1 MPNLVAL
8 MLSMAATI
16 HGLRANFT
24 KPCPV
29 DLDIC
34 GWDLQA
40 GYGKHR
46 SKMVWPVASKMLTLS
61 PGYDQETLSE
71 ATTYAGQDAGVGT
84 YVYDSIYNCY
94 PDGEV
99 GWSAWCGGAGQ
110 CQPPVNKA
118 SHALCRGEPVDTGA
132 SPPTDGGA
140 GEGGSDDGGIV
151 YDPPI
156 GDGE

>member
-1 MPNLVAL
+1 MDSHPL
-8 MLSMAATI
+8 
-16 HGLRANFT
+16 
-24 KPCPV
+24 
-29 DLDIC
+29 
-34 GWDLQA
+34 
-40 GYGKHR
+40 
-46 SKMVWPVASKMLTLS
+46 
-61 PGYDQETLSE
+61 GYDQETLSE

-110 CQPPVNKA
+110 CEPPVNKL

-132 SPPTDGGA
+132 SPPTEGGSDQ
-140 GEGGSDDGGIV
+140 GGSDDGGIV

>member
-1 MPNLVAL
+1 MPNLLAL
-8 MLSMAATI
+8 MLCMATSTYCLKAS
-16 HGLRANFT
+16 FT

-40 GYGKHR
+40 GYG
-46 SKMVWPVASKMLTLS
+46 
-61 PGYDQETLSE
+61 YDQDTLSE

-110 CQPPVNKA
+110 CEPPVNKI

-132 SPPTDGGA
+132 SPPTDGGSN
-140 GEGGSDDGGIV
+140 EGGSDDGGIV
-151 YDPPI
+151 WDPPI
-156 GDGE
+156 GSGN

>member
-1 MPNLVAL
+1 MERLLTIFLCAVA
-8 MLSMAATI
+8 TVN
-16 HGLRANFT
+16 GLKANFK

-40 GYGKHR
+40 GYG
-46 SKMVWPVASKMLTLS
+46 
-61 PGYDQETLSE
+61 YDQETLSE
-71 ATTYAGQDAGVGT
+71 ATTYAGQNAGVGT

-110 CQPPVNKA
+110 CEPPVNKV
-118 SHALCRGEPVDTGA
+118 SHALCRGEPVDTGT
-132 SPPTDGGA
+132 SPPVDGGSE
-140 GEGGSDDGGIV
+140 EGGWDDGGIV
-151 YDPPI
+151 FDPPI
-156 GDGE
+156 GSDG